1 MRWHK
6 AMETAAEIAAG
17 WTADGGPGG
26 AILLFD
32 DTSIRAEAFGGLA
45 NLELMLPF
53 TASTAVRYASISKHF
68 MAATLLRLQEQGVL
82 SLEDELG
89 RHLSGLAALPAAV
102 PIGRA
107 LDMTSGLPDAMETL
121 WLLGVPWTADLSR
134 TALRDF
140 VSAIDALNFAPG
152 TEISYSN
159 TGYRLLE
166 AALHQSGRD
175 YGALLS
181 EWFFQPLGLTMT
193 LPEDETVPV
202 PALAVGYHRTAAGW
216 RRGRYGLHV
225 SASGGLTGTAQDL
238 VTWLQA
244 LLTDAPPASGL
255 LPHLG
260 ARRHLADGRPTE
272 YGLGLARSPV
282 PGHIAVGHGGSLPG
296 YKHHFLLLPAQRA
309 GVVVLTNRE
318 DADAHG
324 LALRVIAALTGA
336 DLPEPAAGLLPQGRF
351 VTESGPFWIE
361 QEGGALTFMG
371 ASETLFRGPEETAV
385 SRSAHLPVA
394 LRFVGD
400 AIEGE
405 IGHVHRRFRPIVP
418 DAVLGPAWGGTWVN
432 AQHAARFEIAAGEAP
447 TLSIG
452 TGPLRVTLPLDPLDE
467 RRALTDRTAGPWR
480 QRACLVLD
488 GDRLRIAGNRSRV
501 LVFERG

>member
-26 AILLFD
+26 AIRLFD

-89 RHLSGLAALPAAV
+89 RHLSGLADLPAAV

-166 AALHQSGRD
+166 AALHHAGRD
-175 YGALLS
+175 YGALLA
-181 EWFFQPLGLTMT
+181 EWFFQPLGLTMM

-202 PALAVGYHRTAAGW
+202 PGLAAGYHRTASGW
-216 RRGRYGLHV
+216 RRGRYGMHV
-225 SASGGLTGTAQDL
+225 SASGGLTGTAHDL

-244 LLTDAPPASGL
+244 LLTDAAPAAGL
-255 LPHLG
+255 LPRLG
-260 ARRHLADGRPTE
+260 ARRHLADGRATE

-282 PGHIAVGHGGSLPG
+282 PGQIAVGHGGSLPG

-324 LALRVIAALTGA
+324 IALRVIAALTGA
-336 DLPEPAAGLLPQGRF
+336 DLPDPAIGLLPQGRF
-351 VTESGPFWIE
+351 VTEDGPFWIE
-361 QEGGALTFMG
+361 QQGGALTFMG
-371 ASETLFRGPEETAV
+371 ATETLYRGEDETAV

-394 LRFVGD
+394 LRYVGD

-405 IGHVHRRFRPIVP
+405 IGHVGRRFRPAMP
-418 DAVLGPAWGGTWVN
+418 DAVLGPAWSGTWIN
-432 AQHAARFEIAAGEAP
+432 AQHEARFDIQAGETP
-447 TLSIG
+447 TLAIG

-488 GDRLRIAGNRSRV
+488 GDTLRVASNRSRV
-501 LVFERG
+501 LVFRRA